1 MSAAASLAHQ
11 LGAEPPTGLSLSEA
25 DTGQLAALIKE
36 ARRAQGAELEA
47 SLRKALEIV
56 PRPLRGTVRK
66 VVGL

>member
-11 LGAEPPTGLSLSEA
+11 LGAEPPAGLTLTE
-25 DTGQLAALIKE
+25 DETQQLADLIKA
-36 ARRAQGAELEA
+36 ARAAQAAELEA
-47 SLRKALEIV
+47 SLLKALEIV

>member
-11 LGAEPPTGLSLSEA
+11 LGAEPPAGLDLPEA
-25 DTGQLAALIKE
+25 DVQHLADLVRS
-36 ARRAQGAELEA
+36 ARQTQGEELEA
-47 SLRKALEIV
+47 SLLTALDIV

>member
-11 LGAEPPTGLSLSEA
+11 LGAKPPAGLTLTE
-25 DTGQLAALIKE
+25 DETQQLADLIKT
-36 ARRAQGAELEA
+36 ARATQGAELEA
-47 SLRKALEIV
+47 SLLKALEIV

>member
-11 LGAEPPTGLSLSEA
+11 LGAEPPAGLSLSEA
-25 DTGQLAALIKE
+25 DTEQLAELIKE
-36 ARRAQGAELEA
+36 ARRTQGAELEA
-47 SLRKALEIV
+47 SLHKALEIV

>member
-11 LGAEPPTGLSLSEA
+11 LGAEPPAGLTLSEA
-25 DTGQLAALIKE
+25 DTEQLAELIKE
-36 ARRAQGAELEA
+36 ARRAQGEELEA
-47 SLRKALEIV
+47 SLHKALEIV

>member
-11 LGAEPPTGLSLSEA
+11 LGAEPPVGLTLSEA
-25 DTGQLAALIKE
+25 DTEQLAELIKE
-36 ARRAQGAELEA
+36 ARRAQGEELEA
-47 SLRKALEIV
+47 SLHKALEIV